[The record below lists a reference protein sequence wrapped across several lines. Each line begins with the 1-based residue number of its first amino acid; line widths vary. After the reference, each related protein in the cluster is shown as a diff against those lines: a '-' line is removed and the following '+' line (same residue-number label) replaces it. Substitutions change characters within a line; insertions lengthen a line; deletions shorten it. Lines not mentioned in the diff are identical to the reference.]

1 MLSNFEIKKGEVK
14 ILTRDKMSI
23 KAFQTANAF
32 IGRFFCIMITSIFGA
47 SNGLKQVK

>member
-14 ILTRDKMSI
+14 ILTCDKMFI

-32 IGRFFCIMITSIFGA
+32 IGLFLQNDN
-47 SNGLKQVK
+47 SNRQSYHAVETL